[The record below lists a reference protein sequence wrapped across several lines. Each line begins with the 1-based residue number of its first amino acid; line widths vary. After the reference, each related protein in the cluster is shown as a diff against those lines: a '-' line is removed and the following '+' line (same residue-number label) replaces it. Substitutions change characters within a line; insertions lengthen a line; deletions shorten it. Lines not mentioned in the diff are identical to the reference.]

1 MSLRRVLLA
10 AVGVLALVAG
20 AGCTR
25 GGGPTPNPSGSADV
39 TASPAA
45 TLPPVG
51 AQCRELALQ
60 GLTVRL
66 ENSAGLR
73 LAAVD
78 LGSGPMGVVLAHQ
91 SDASMCQWLP
101 YATTLANLGYR
112 VVAFDFAGFG
122 ASSPA
127 PEKTYVEDIR
137 TVVDYLRDR
146 GTSQVVVIGA
156 SMGATMSVVA
166 ASAISPPLSGVVAIS
181 PPATFD
187 EIDAEVAAPSLNCPA
202 LYVASTDDGDYVVY
216 ASALNDATPEPL
228 RDLLVVDSPEHG
240 VELVGAQTSAGAQV
254 RAQIAEFLRER
265 LQPTATPTS

>member
-1 MSLRRVLLA
+1 MSLRGVLLA
-10 AVGVLALVAG
+10 AVALLALVAG
-20 AGCTR
+20 GCTR
-25 GGGPTPNPSGSADV
+25 GGGPTTNPSASVDA

-51 AQCRELALQ
+51 VDCRELALQ
-60 GLTVRL
+60 GRTLRL
-66 ENSAGLR
+66 QNSAGLQ

-78 LGSGPMGVVLAHQ
+78 LGAGPKGVVLAHQ
-91 SDASMCQWLP
+91 SDASMCQWLA

-146 GTSQVVVIGA
+146 GTPQVVVIGA

-166 ASAISPPLSGVVAIS
+166 ASAITPPLDGVVAVS

-187 EIDAEVAAPSLNCPA
+187 EIDAEVAAPSLRCPA
-202 LYVASTDDGDYVVY
+202 L
-216 ASALNDATPEPL
+216 
-228 RDLLVVDSPEHG
+228 
-240 VELVGAQTSAGAQV
+240 
-254 RAQIAEFLRER
+254 
-265 LQPTATPTS
+265 